1 MICSLW
7 ADLSFSPHLQT
18 VDDNGSETRYRKTVL
33 DRYVSMTADN
43 VPFLS
48 PSISETLSLSL
59 SLSVF
64 LNQETGW
71 FFVINDNKPDAR
83 CYISEFFIDSDISIM
98 ETRSH
103 ESHARWKGKRR
114 MNREFLAATGVIHWD
129 CDIEFACRVIITG
142 SCASPRNVKCKKT
155 RREKKRNGG
164 RKWRQ
169 RRNETKS
176 RCSLDWPICYLLIC
190 YSTCY
195 TCSPFHIPM
204 RYPRFYF
211 EGSG

>member
-1 MICSLW
+1 
-7 ADLSFSPHLQT
+7 
-18 VDDNGSETRYRKTVL
+18 
-33 DRYVSMTADN
+33 MTADN

-48 PSISETLSLSL
+48 PSISETLLPLSL
-59 SLSVF
+59 FLSVF

-83 CYISEFFIDSDISIM
+83 CYISEFFILDSDISIM

-155 RREKKRNGG
+155 RRERKRKGG

-169 RRNETKS
+169 RRNEEKNDRKS
-176 RCSLDWPICYLLIC
+176 RCSLDWSICYLLIC

-204 RYPRFYF
+204 RYPRFYSIRLNRSF
-211 EGSG
+211 TV

>member
-1 MICSLW
+1 M
-7 ADLSFSPHLQT
+7 
-18 VDDNGSETRYRKTVL
+18 K
-33 DRYVSMTADN
+33 
-43 VPFLS
+43 LS
-48 PSISETLSLSL
+48 PSLSL
-59 SLSVF
+59 SLFVF

-83 CYISEFFIDSDISIM
+83 CYISEFFILDSDISIM

-114 MNREFLAATGVIHWD
+114 MNREFLAATGVIQWD

-155 RREKKRNGG
+155 RREKKKKGG

-169 RRNETKS
+169 RRNEI
-176 RCSLDWPICYLLIC
+176 SLFPWLTYLLPINLL
-190 YSTCY
+190 
-195 TCSPFHIPM
+195 FHVLHVLSFS
-204 RYPRFYF
+204 YPDEISEILFDQVKSKLHRVML
-211 EGSG
+211 